1 MLNPEQSRLLREGA
15 RSLGLELLDE
25 ALARFSIY
33 LEELQRWSK
42 IADLVSQEDL
52 ESIIRKHL
60 LDSLA
65 VFPLIPKRSR
75 LLDLGSGA
83 GFPGLA
89 LAIVDSSLVV
99 VLIEARRKRA
109 NFLKEVVRKTQATN
123 VKVYEGR
130 AEALAKDKSFYET
143 FDVVITRATWT
154 ISTFLQLARPFAKE
168 SGLALCM
175 KGPKIEKELM
185 SLEECPILWGF
196 CLKNRHKYILPF
208 GKEQREVIIFSKC
221 SSKT

>member
-1 MLNPEQSRLLREGA
+1 MLNPEQTRLLREGA
-15 RSLGLELLDE
+15 GSLGLKLSE
-25 ALARFSIY
+25 ATLARFSIY

-65 VFPLIPKRSR
+65 VFLLIPQQSR

-89 LAIVDSSLVV
+89 LAIVDPSLAV

-109 NFLKEVVRKTQATN
+109 NFLKEAIRKTQVTN

-130 AEALAKDKSFYET
+130 VEALAKDKSFHET
-143 FDVVITRATWT
+143 FDVVITRATWN

-175 KGPKIEKELM
+175 KGPRIEKELT
-185 SLEECPILWGF
+185 SPEKFPLLWGF
-196 CLKNRHKYILPF
+196 CLKNRHKYTLPF

-221 SSKT
+221 SSKA